1 MSRKGVNAMINFN
14 PSRRTTIAALA
25 AASAFALINLGGP
38 TLAFAPES
46 KSLTVGENS
55 LVYLKSGTG
64 PALVIIHGIGG
75 HKEDW
80 QGVMEAMS
88 STHTVYAV
96 DMLGFG
102 GSTRA
107 AKDLSMKAQSDAV
120 LALLKSEGVEKA
132 DILGNSVGGWVA
144 ATFAAANPAN
154 TNKLIVVDPAGF
166 KAMFEGQPPVNIFP
180 DDAAQMK
187 KLLEFVRFD
196 KSVHTDE
203 VAMAA
208 LEGLNASGEKTIQAV
223 LWPALG
229 GSPKLEEVMPNIK
242 APTLVIWGK
251 EDKLFP
257 VALAPYIT
265 SLTPGAT
272 SVVIANAS
280 HFPHLDNPTEFG
292 AAVSGFLK

>member
-1 MSRKGVNAMINFN
+1 MINFN

-25 AASAFALINLGGP
+25 AASALALINLGGP

-55 LVYLKSGTG
+55 IVYLKSGTG

-180 DDAAQMK
+180 DDSAQMK

-229 GSPKLEEVMPNIK
+229 SSPKLEEVMPNIK

-272 SVVIANAS
+272 SVVINNAS
-280 HFPHLDNPTEFG
+280 HFPHLDNPVDFN
-292 AAVSGFLK
+292 AAVNGFLK